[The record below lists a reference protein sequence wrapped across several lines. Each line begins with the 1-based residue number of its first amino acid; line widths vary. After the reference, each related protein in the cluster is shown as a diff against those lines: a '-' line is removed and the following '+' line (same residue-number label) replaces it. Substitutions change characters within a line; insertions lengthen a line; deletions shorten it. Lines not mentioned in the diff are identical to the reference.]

1 MLLTEFQIYNY
12 RSVVDSGP
20 IPASNLTAIIG
31 RNESGK
37 SNLLRALQFLNPV
50 GEVIALNKS
59 EVFPR
64 HLNLHE
70 CEISTK
76 VVTSIWKLS
85 GSDRK
90 ELAQIWPSSKR
101 ARHVEISITYVGKQE
116 IRFSEVPVQV
126 LPSAE
131 MRLSFSKF
139 RDGIESSL
147 IGFSDSV
154 SDPVNQ
160 IFDTAVISFES
171 TNESTKSADEN
182 LKWIADMKASMK
194 NLRQHLSTIED
205 GLAEEREVLL
215 AAFEGLVDLAL
226 NEEQKR
232 REAQDWIITN
242 MPKFVFFDVYPELIG
257 SMNVYDHLRRR
268 SRNPRDPADVNFEK
282 MCAVA
287 GLDLEELNDLETK
300 GDQRTRNQLVNQA
313 GAKLT
318 KEIRRLWRD
327 KKLKVRFNLDGNHMT
342 TFVSEPSGS
351 RDVDIELNERS
362 RGFQWFFS
370 FYIVFAADTQMGDA
384 ANSILLL
391 DEPGLY
397 LHAKSQRDLLVH
409 LDKGIHNQILFTTH
423 SPFMVPVEN
432 LDDIRVASFDEK
444 KKTIVENNLMS
455 IGDSRTLFPL
465 QVAIGFDL
473 SQSLSIGVNNL
484 IVEGYTD
491 QQILTSAS
499 NYFSRRGEVCL
510 QPNITVTPVG
520 GAQKIWSLVALLS
533 SENINLVVLLDR
545 EAEALKT
552 RNGLIKARL
561 IREKKIVFISEGLD
575 ETDSREADIEDL
587 LDPAAYEKL
596 VRKSYAGELKGKT
609 LGKANKTPRI
619 TVRFKEEFK
628 KIGLEFNKSRPTH
641 LLLDA
646 IKNDPEHILTQEV
659 KSRFIRLFN
668 KINSLMKK

>member
-1 MLLTEFQIYNY
+1 MQLKEFRIYNY

-20 IPASNLTAIIG
+20 ISVSNLTAIIG

-37 SNLLRALQFLNPV
+37 TNLLRALHFLNPI
-50 GEVIALNKS
+50 GELIGLDPS
-59 EVFPR
+59 QVFPR
-64 HLNLHE
+64 HLNLYE
-70 CEISTK
+70 CQISTT
-76 VVTSIWKLS
+76 VVTSKWELNR
-85 GSDRK
+85 SDRK
-90 ELAQIWPSSKR
+90 TLTTIWPNAKQ
-101 ARHVEISITYVGKQE
+101 AKQVKISTTYGGNLQV
-116 IRFSEVPVQV
+116 RFSEVPIQV

-131 MRLSFSKF
+131 MHLSFSKVKANVEKF
-139 RDGIESSL
+139 LSEFIESS
-147 IGFSDSV
+147 SE
-154 SDPVNQ
+154 PVNQ
-160 IFDTAVISFES
+160 ILDTATISFQS
-171 TNESTKSADEN
+171 TDKNGKSAKKN
-182 LKWIADMKASMK
+182 FKWIAEMKSLME
-194 NLRQHLSTIED
+194 NLRQHLSTMEE
-205 GLAEEREVLL
+205 GLAEEREALL
-215 AAFEGLVDLAL
+215 ASFECLIDLAS

-232 REAQDWIITN
+232 REARKWIKTN
-242 MPKFVFFDVYPELIG
+242 IPTFIFFDVYPELIG
-257 SMNVYDHLRRR
+257 SMNVYDHLQRK
-268 SRNPRDPADVNFEK
+268 SRNPRDPADLNFEK

-287 GLDLEELNDLETK
+287 GLDLEELNELEVK
-300 GDQRTRNQLVNQA
+300 GDQRTRNRLVSQA

-370 FYIVFAADTQMGDA
+370 FYVVFAADTQMGDA

-397 LHAKSQRDLLVH
+397 LHAKSQRDLLAH

-444 KKTIVENNLMS
+444 KKTIVKNNLMS
-455 IGDSRTLFPL
+455 TRDSRTLFPL

-473 SQSLSIGVNNL
+473 SQSLSVGVNNL

-499 NYFSRRGEVCL
+499 NYLARKGEACL

-545 EAEALKT
+545 EGQALKT

-587 LDPAAYEKL
+587 LDSATYEKL
-596 VRKSYAGELKGKT
+596 VRKSYAGELKGKN
-609 LGKANKTPRI
+609 LGNANKTPRI

-659 KSRFIRLFN
+659 KTRFIRLFK

>member
-1 MLLTEFQIYNY
+1 MLLKKFQIYNY

-20 IPASNLTAIIG
+20 ISVSNLTAIIG

-37 SNLLRALQFLNPV
+37 TNLLRALHFLNPA
-50 GEVIALNKS
+50 GEVTGLERS

-64 HLNLHE
+64 HLDLEE
-70 CEISTK
+70 CQISTK
-76 VVTSIWKLS
+76 VVTSVWELS

-90 ELAQIWPSSKR
+90 VLAKIWPNSKR
-101 ARHVEISITYVGKQE
+101 ATDVEVSITYTGKWE
-116 IRFSEVPVQV
+116 ICFIEAPIQV
-126 LPSAE
+126 LPSVE
-131 MRLSFSKF
+131 MHLSFSNIREGVEKF
-139 RDGIESSL
+139 LTGFNDEVAES
-147 IGFSDSV
+147 
-154 SDPVNQ
+154 VNQ
-160 IFDTAVISFES
+160 ILNTATVSFQSIEKD
-171 TNESTKSADEN
+171 TKSTDEN
-182 LKWIADMKASMK
+182 FRWIADMKSSME
-194 NLRQHLSTIED
+194 NLRQFLSNVNE
-205 GLAEEREVLL
+205 GLAEEREALL
-215 AAFEGLVDLAL
+215 ATFEDLVEQAL
-226 NEEQKR
+226 DEERKQS
-232 REAQDWIITN
+232 EARSWIEAN
-242 MPKFVFFDVYPELIG
+242 MPTFIYFDVYPELIG
-257 SMNVYDHLRRR
+257 TMNVYDHLTRK
-268 SRNPRDPADVNFEK
+268 SHNPRDPADVNFEK

-287 GLDLEELNDLETK
+287 GLDLERLNHLETQ

-327 KKLKVRFNLDGNHMT
+327 KKLKVRFNLDGHNMT
-342 TFVSEPSGS
+342 TFVSEPRGN

-370 FYIVFAADTQMGDA
+370 FYVVFAADTQKGDA

-432 LDDIRVASFDEK
+432 LDNIRVASFDEK
-444 KKTIVENNLMS
+444 KKTSVANNLMS

-473 SQSLSIGVNNL
+473 SQSLSVGVNNL

-499 NYFSRRGEVCL
+499 NYLSRKREICL

-520 GAQKIWSLVALLS
+520 GAQKIWSLAALLS

-545 EAEALKT
+545 EGQASKT
-552 RNGLIKARL
+552 SNGLIKARL
-561 IREKKIVFISEGLD
+561 IKEKKIVFISEAVD
-575 ETDSREADIEDL
+575 ESDSREADIEDL
-587 LDPAAYEKL
+587 LDPAVYEKL
-596 VRKSYAGELKGKT
+596 VRKSYVEELKGKK
-609 LGKANKTPRI
+609 LGKTNKSPRI

-628 KIGLEFNKSRPTH
+628 KIGLEFNKSRPMH

-646 IKNDPEHILTQEV
+646 IKNDPEQILTPEV
-659 KSRFIRLFN
+659 KTRFIRLFS

>member
-1 MLLTEFQIYNY
+1 MQLKEFRIYNY

-20 IPASNLTAIIG
+20 IPVSNLTALIG

-37 SNLLRALQFLNPV
+37 TNLLRALHFLNPV
-50 GEVIALNKS
+50 GELIGLDRS
-59 EVFPR
+59 QVFPR
-64 HLNLHE
+64 HLNLDE
-70 CEISTK
+70 CQISTT
-76 VVTSIWKLS
+76 VVTSKWELS

-90 ELAQIWPSSKR
+90 ALTTIWPNAKQTKQ
-101 ARHVEISITYVGKQE
+101 VKISITYGGRLKV
-116 IRFSEVPVQV
+116 RFSKVPIQV

-131 MRLSFSKF
+131 MHLSFSKIKAGVEKF
-139 RDGIESSL
+139 LSGFIESS
-147 IGFSDSV
+147 SE
-154 SDPVNQ
+154 PVNQ
-160 IFDTAVISFES
+160 ILDAATVSFQS
-171 TNESTKSADEN
+171 TDKNGKSASEN
-182 LKWIADMKASMK
+182 FKWIAEMKSSME
-194 NLRQHLSTIED
+194 NLRQHLSTMEE

-215 AAFEGLVDLAL
+215 AAFECLIDLAS

-232 REAQDWIITN
+232 REARKWIKTN
-242 MPKFVFFDVYPELIG
+242 IPTFIFFDVYPELIG
-257 SMNVYDHLRRR
+257 SMNVYDHLKRR
-268 SRNPRDPADVNFEK
+268 SRNPRDSADLNFEK

-287 GLDLEELNDLETK
+287 GLDLAELNDLETN

-342 TFVSEPSGS
+342 TFVSEPRGS

-432 LDDIRVASFDEK
+432 LDDIRVVSFDEK
-444 KKTIVENNLMS
+444 KKTIVADNLMS
-455 IGDSRTLFPL
+455 VGDSRTLFPL
-465 QVAIGFDL
+465 QAAIGFDL
-473 SQSLSIGVNNL
+473 SQSLSVGVNNL

-491 QQILTSAS
+491 HQILTSAS
-499 NYFSRRGEVCL
+499 NYLSRKGEVCL

-520 GAQKIWSLVALLS
+520 GAQKIWSLAALLS

-545 EAEALKT
+545 EAQASKT
-552 RNGLIKARL
+552 RNGLIRARL
-561 IREKKIVFISEGLD
+561 IREKKIVFISEAVD
-575 ETDSREADIEDL
+575 ESDSREADIEDL
-587 LDPAAYEKL
+587 LDPAVYEKL
-596 VRKSYAGELKGKT
+596 VRKSYVGELKGKK
-609 LGKANKTPRI
+609 LGKTNKSPRI

-628 KIGLEFNKSRPTH
+628 KIGLEFNKSRPMH

-646 IKNDPEHILTQEV
+646 LREDPEHILTPEV
-659 KSRFIRLFN
+659 KTRFIRLFN